1 MAEKEQVRVDVDAS
15 SSAGWLIFFMVL
27 IVITHGEPDLLD
39 VLEEFCRRYM
49 EQAR

>member
-1 MAEKEQVRVDVDAS
+1 MAEKEQVRVDVDTTSGA
-15 SSAGWLIFFMVL
+15 WILTILLL
-27 IVITHGEPDLLD
+27 IVITRGDPDLLD